1 MNNDLI
7 SRDALINTKPE
18 FMNERAVRD
27 TKYQTTKDRIYAKA
41 WNACNSYWLNNIDN
55 APTVDAIPNEEG
67 YEMHSKGYLQGYERG
82 KKERPQG
89 EWINFD
95 QESVYDNTF
104 RDHYFY
110 LLAVIGFGTPIKA
123 KFHDD
128 PLPCFTHYAMQNNVV
143 GEYAI
148 ELEDITHWMHL
159 PTIPR
164 YEV

>member
-1 MNNDLI
+1 MI
-7 SRDALINTKPE
+7 T
-18 FMNERAVRD
+18 
-27 TKYQTTKDRIYAKA
+27 
-41 WNACNSYWLNNIDN
+41 
-55 APTVDAIPNEEG
+55 NEEARKAIEKCQAKHQIPFG
-67 YEMHSKGYLQGYERG
+67 MMLDVTAVSSKEGADIISETIKRVSEKVEEDTELWCICEMAKMYMQGVRPVYPV
-82 KKERPQG
+82 RPQG
-89 EWINFD
+89 KWIFFD

-143 GEYAI
+143 GEYSI
-148 ELEDITHWMHL
+148 EFEDITHWMHL
-159 PTIPR
+159 PTIPG